1 MLRFFDRPSAEMA
14 VGAYAQS
21 SFIAILLLRLLRYH
35 AETLTHSV
43 RVADFATDLALE
55 RCLSVPDVLRVAQ
68 AGLLHD
74 IGKLEISIEI
84 LSKRSALTDDE
95 RRVINE
101 HPQLGFTLLAAS
113 EFDGVRELV
122 VAHHE
127 WKSHDPYPRAHP
139 VDARQPAADDVLLQ
153 QIVAIADTVD
163 ALLSGRP
170 YNPKYSIDQVRV
182 LLAEHFAGDPE
193 LLAQTLR
200 RLVDDAALPAAH

>member
-1 MLRFFDRPSAEMA
+1 MLRFFDRPSAEMI

-21 SFIAILLLRLLRYH
+21 SFVATFLVWLLRH
-35 AETLTHSV
+35 HVDTLTHSV

-55 RCLSVPDVLRVAQ
+55 RRLHVSDVLRVAQ

-74 IGKLEISIEI
+74 IGKLNIPADV
-84 LSKRSALTDDE
+84 LNKKGPLTEDE
-95 RRVINE
+95 RRCVMD
-101 HPQLGFTLLAAS
+101 HPRFGLQLLAAA
-113 EFDGVRELV
+113 EFDGVREIV

-127 WKSHDPYPRAHP
+127 WKVHDPYPRAHP
-139 VDARQPAADDVLLQ
+139 ADVRQHATGDVLLQ

-170 YNPKYSIDQVRV
+170 YNPKYSIFEVRA
-182 LLAEHFAGDPE
+182 LLAEHFAGDSE

-200 RLVDDAALPAAH
+200 RLVDDVAPPAAY